1 MQQKDRYYKKIDY
14 LCTTVNSNIMTS
26 TAIRRQIFVTTLLMI
41 VSVPVKLLAS
51 TQSKDTLSQHVL
63 NEVRKYFNSDN
74 EGAFYIAAQRYRE
87 HHLQNGDQHLYFQ
100 GWMHEVLYDVNH
112 NHFYRAL
119 RKTNL
124 MHNDMRQRHAEKEYY
139 NATHLRGIIYSLLG
153 NMEMARQ
160 YFERAME
167 EVDHS
172 QPTNLI
178 SLYMDLANIEMD
190 TKPEEAMK
198 HLDCA
203 ISIIKA
209 NGGRYE
215 YSDAIG
221 FKAIIAYAM
230 RDWDTVNRSYQEYM
244 RLKETLGNDF
254 STTYYNYVKICKNVA
269 DRQYGEAIRL
279 TNLLTNSTDQY
290 KFQTE
295 IYELAGDTAKA
306 FIAQKQY
313 TAVKDSV
320 NNVIMSEEMVGS
332 ANDIAVIERQN
343 EECSERSERMKWGM
357 LALVPVACLMPFAA
371 CKINRRKYTRKLQQQ
386 NKELL
391 IARDKAKEAERMKIK
406 FIQNMSH
413 EVRTPLN
420 IISGFAQVISE
431 PDNNITEEERAEI
444 AARIANSTNNIV
456 NIINEILDISGK
468 ESIHYIDKNDM
479 MYCNEVAR
487 KVLDQF
493 VDNEEGNEVRFESDL
508 KDSYKIKTNKQEV
521 EKILGN
527 LLKNACK
534 FTEKGIVTVNC
545 HLDEM
550 ENDMVCF
557 SITDTGK
564 GIKEGEEEKIFEHFY
579 KVDAYKEGVGLGLP
593 LARRVARQLGGDVV
607 LDTSYK
613 EGSRF
618 ILKLPVA

>member
-41 VSVPVKLLAS
+41 VSVPVNLLAS
-51 TQSKDTLSQHVL
+51 TQSNDTLSQHVL

-230 RDWDTVNRSYQEYM
+230 RDWDTVNKSYQEYM

-269 DRQYGEAIRL
+269 DRHYGEAIRL

-306 FIAQKQY
+306 FIAQKKY

-431 PDNNITEEERAEI
+431 PNNNITEEERAEI

-557 SITDTGK
+557 SITDTGM

>member
-41 VSVPVKLLAS
+41 VSVPVNLLAS
-51 TQSKDTLSQHVL
+51 TQSNDTLSQHVL

-230 RDWDTVNRSYQEYM
+230 RDWDTVNKSYQEYM

-269 DRQYGEAIRL
+269 DRHYGEAIRL

-306 FIAQKQY
+306 FIAQKKY

-371 CKINRRKYTRKLQQQ
+371 CKINRRKYTRMLQQQ

-431 PDNNITEEERAEI
+431 PNNNITEEERAEI

-468 ESIHYIDKNDM
+468 ESIHYIDKNDVV
-479 MYCNEVAR
+479 YCNEVAR

-618 ILKLPVA
+618 TLKLPVA

>member
-41 VSVPVKLLAS
+41 VSVPVNLLAS

-230 RDWDTVNRSYQEYM
+230 RDWDTVNKSYQEYM

-269 DRQYGEAIRL
+269 DRHYGEAIRL

-306 FIAQKQY
+306 FIAQKHY

-431 PDNNITEEERAEI
+431 PNNNITEEERAEI

-479 MYCNEVAR
+479 IYCNEVAR

>member
-41 VSVPVKLLAS
+41 VSVPVNLLAS
-51 TQSKDTLSQHVL
+51 TQSNDTLSQHVL

-221 FKAIIAYAM
+221 FKAIIAFAM
-230 RDWDTVNRSYQEYM
+230 RDWDTVNKSYQEYM

-306 FIAQKQY
+306 FIAQKKY

-431 PDNNITEEERAEI
+431 PNNNITEEERAEI

>member
-1 MQQKDRYYKKIDY
+1 
-14 LCTTVNSNIMTS
+14 MTS

-41 VSVPVKLLAS
+41 VSVPVNLLAS
-51 TQSKDTLSQHVL
+51 TQSNDTLSQHVL

-230 RDWDTVNRSYQEYM
+230 RDWDTVNKSYQEYM

-254 STTYYNYVKICKNVA
+254 STTYYNYVKI
-269 DRQYGEAIRL
+269 
-279 TNLLTNSTDQY
+279 
-290 KFQTE
+290 
-295 IYELAGDTAKA
+295 TAKA

-431 PDNNITEEERAEI
+431 PNNNITEEERAEI

-557 SITDTGK
+557 SITDTGM

>member
-1 MQQKDRYYKKIDY
+1 MQQKDRYYKKFDY

-41 VSVPVKLLAS
+41 VSVPVNLLAS
-51 TQSKDTLSQHVL
+51 TQSNDTLSQHVL

-221 FKAIIAYAM
+221 FKAIIAFAM
-230 RDWDTVNRSYQEYM
+230 RDWDTVNKSYQEYM

-431 PDNNITEEERAEI
+431 PNNNITEEERAEI

-468 ESIHYIDKNDM
+468 ESIHYIDKNDVV
-479 MYCNEVAR
+479 YCNEVAR

>member
-41 VSVPVKLLAS
+41 VSVPVNLLAS
-51 TQSKDTLSQHVL
+51 TQSKDTLSQYVL

-153 NMEMARQ
+153 NMELARQ

-230 RDWDTVNRSYQEYM
+230 RDWDTVNKSYQEYM

-269 DRQYGEAIRL
+269 DRHYGEAIRL

-306 FIAQKQY
+306 FIAQKHY

-431 PDNNITEEERAEI
+431 PNNNITEEERAEI

>member
-41 VSVPVKLLAS
+41 VSVPVNLLAS

-230 RDWDTVNRSYQEYM
+230 RDWDTVNKSYQEFM

-306 FIAQKQY
+306 FIAQKKY

-431 PDNNITEEERAEI
+431 PNNNITEEERAEI

-534 FTEKGIVTVNC
+534 FTEKGTVTVNC

>member
-1 MQQKDRYYKKIDY
+1 MPCVTGIP
-14 LCTTVNSNIMTS
+14 STS
-26 TAIRRQIFVTTLLMI
+26 HT
-41 VSVPVKLLAS
+41 S
-51 TQSKDTLSQHVL
+51 
-63 NEVRKYFNSDN
+63 
-74 EGAFYIAAQRYRE
+74 
-87 HHLQNGDQHLYFQ
+87 
-100 GWMHEVLYDVNH
+100 
-112 NHFYRAL
+112 
-119 RKTNL
+119 
-124 MHNDMRQRHAEKEYY
+124 
-139 NATHLRGIIYSLLG
+139 
-153 NMEMARQ
+153 
-160 YFERAME
+160 
-167 EVDHS
+167 
-172 QPTNLI
+172 
-178 SLYMDLANIEMD
+178 
-190 TKPEEAMK
+190 
-198 HLDCA
+198 
-203 ISIIKA
+203 
-209 NGGRYE
+209 
-215 YSDAIG
+215 
-221 FKAIIAYAM
+221 
-230 RDWDTVNRSYQEYM
+230 EYM

-269 DRQYGEAIRL
+269 DRHYGEAIRL

-306 FIAQKQY
+306 FIAQKHY

-431 PDNNITEEERAEI
+431 PNNNIAEEERAEI

-534 FTEKGIVTVNC
+534 FTEKGTVTVNC

-557 SITDTGK
+557 SITDTGM

-618 ILKLPVA
+618 ILKLPVARSEFALVGSPHHLLTQRVEITLSCPFDNPHIIRCLAKGQTGSLTAVLGTPVKGDEEIMRTALYRQTDLRIVGDDDRTDVRGVWGNGSHREHAGTRHDDRTSYGE

>member
-41 VSVPVKLLAS
+41 VSVPVNLLAS
-51 TQSKDTLSQHVL
+51 TQSNDTLSQHVL

-153 NMEMARQ
+153 NMELARQ

-230 RDWDTVNRSYQEYM
+230 RDWDTVNKSYQEYM

-269 DRQYGEAIRL
+269 DRHYGEAIRL

-306 FIAQKQY
+306 FIAQKKY

-357 LALVPVACLMPFAA
+357 LALVPVACLMPFAV

-431 PDNNITEEERAEI
+431 PNNNITEEERAEI

-468 ESIHYIDKNDM
+468 ESIHYIDKNDVV
-479 MYCNEVAR
+479 YCNEVAR

>member
-41 VSVPVKLLAS
+41 VSVPVNLLVS

-269 DRQYGEAIRL
+269 DRHYGEAIRL

-306 FIAQKQY
+306 FIAQKKY

-557 SITDTGK
+557 SITDTGM

>member
-41 VSVPVKLLAS
+41 VSVPVNLLAS

-230 RDWDTVNRSYQEYM
+230 RDWDTVNKSYQEYM

-269 DRQYGEAIRL
+269 DRHYGEAIRL

-306 FIAQKQY
+306 FIAQKHY

-431 PDNNITEEERAEI
+431 PNNNIAEEERAEI

-493 VDNEEGNEVRFESDL
+493 VNNEEGNEVRFESDL

>member
-41 VSVPVKLLAS
+41 VSVPVNLLAS
-51 TQSKDTLSQHVL
+51 TQSNDTLSQHVL

-230 RDWDTVNRSYQEYM
+230 RDWDTVNKSYQEYM

-431 PDNNITEEERAEI
+431 PNNNITEEERAEI

-468 ESIHYIDKNDM
+468 ESIHYIDKNDVV
-479 MYCNEVAR
+479 YCNEVAR

>member
-41 VSVPVKLLAS
+41 VSVPVNLLAS
-51 TQSKDTLSQHVL
+51 TQCNDTLSQHVL

-230 RDWDTVNRSYQEYM
+230 RDWDTVNKSYQEYM

-431 PDNNITEEERAEI
+431 PNNNITEEERAEI

>member
-1 MQQKDRYYKKIDY
+1 
-14 LCTTVNSNIMTS
+14 
-26 TAIRRQIFVTTLLMI
+26 
-41 VSVPVKLLAS
+41 
-51 TQSKDTLSQHVL
+51 
-63 NEVRKYFNSDN
+63 
-74 EGAFYIAAQRYRE
+74 
-87 HHLQNGDQHLYFQ
+87 
-100 GWMHEVLYDVNH
+100 
-112 NHFYRAL
+112 
-119 RKTNL
+119 
-124 MHNDMRQRHAEKEYY
+124 
-139 NATHLRGIIYSLLG
+139 
-153 NMEMARQ
+153 
-160 YFERAME
+160 
-167 EVDHS
+167 
-172 QPTNLI
+172 
-178 SLYMDLANIEMD
+178 
-190 TKPEEAMK
+190 MK

-230 RDWDTVNRSYQEYM
+230 RDWDTVNKSYQEYM
-244 RLKETLGNDF
+244 RLKDTLGNDF

-306 FIAQKQY
+306 FIAQKHY

-420 IISGFAQVISE
+420 IISGFAQVISK

>member
-41 VSVPVKLLAS
+41 VSVPVNLLAS
-51 TQSKDTLSQHVL
+51 TQSNDTLSQHVL

-230 RDWDTVNRSYQEYM
+230 RDWDTVNKSYQEYM
-244 RLKETLGNDF
+244 RLKDTLGNDF

-269 DRQYGEAIRL
+269 DRHYGEAIRL

-431 PDNNITEEERAEI
+431 PNNNITEEERAEI

>member
-41 VSVPVKLLAS
+41 VSVPVNLLAS

-230 RDWDTVNRSYQEYM
+230 RDWDTVNKSYQEYM

-306 FIAQKQY
+306 FIAQKHY

-371 CKINRRKYTRKLQQQ
+371 CKINRWKYTRMVQQQ

>member
-41 VSVPVKLLAS
+41 VSVPVNLLAS
-51 TQSKDTLSQHVL
+51 TQSNDTLSQHVL

-124 MHNDMRQRHAEKEYY
+124 MHNDMRKRHAEKEYY
-139 NATHLRGIIYSLLG
+139 NATHLRGIIYSLMG

-230 RDWDTVNRSYQEYM
+230 RDWDTVNKSYQEYM

-269 DRQYGEAIRL
+269 DRHYGEAIRL

-306 FIAQKQY
+306 FIAQKHY

-431 PDNNITEEERAEI
+431 PNNNITEEERAEI

>member
-41 VSVPVKLLAS
+41 VSVPVNLLAS
-51 TQSKDTLSQHVL
+51 TQSNDTLSQHVL

-230 RDWDTVNRSYQEYM
+230 RDWDTVNKSYQEYM

-306 FIAQKQY
+306 FIAQKKY

-431 PDNNITEEERAEI
+431 PNNNITEEERAEI

-534 FTEKGIVTVNC
+534 FTEKGNVTVNC

>member
-41 VSVPVKLLAS
+41 VSVPVNLLAS

-230 RDWDTVNRSYQEYM
+230 RDWDTVNKSYQEYM

-306 FIAQKQY
+306 FIAQKHY

-431 PDNNITEEERAEI
+431 PNNNITEEERAEI

-557 SITDTGK
+557 SITDTGM

>member
-41 VSVPVKLLAS
+41 VSVPVNLLAS
-51 TQSKDTLSQHVL
+51 TQSNDTLSQHVL

-230 RDWDTVNRSYQEYM
+230 RDWDTVNKSYQEYM

-269 DRQYGEAIRL
+269 DRHYGEAIRL

-306 FIAQKQY
+306 FIAQKHY

-431 PDNNITEEERAEI
+431 PNNNITEEERAEI

>member
-41 VSVPVKLLAS
+41 VSVPVNLLAS
-51 TQSKDTLSQHVL
+51 TQSNDTLSQHVL

-244 RLKETLGNDF
+244 RLKDTLGNDF

-306 FIAQKQY
+306 FIAQKKY

-431 PDNNITEEERAEI
+431 PNNNITEEERAEI

>member
-1 MQQKDRYYKKIDY
+1 
-14 LCTTVNSNIMTS
+14 MTS

-41 VSVPVKLLAS
+41 VSVPVNLLAS
-51 TQSKDTLSQHVL
+51 TQSNDTLSQHVL

-230 RDWDTVNRSYQEYM
+230 RDWDTVNKSYQEYM
-244 RLKETLGNDF
+244 RLKDTLGNDF

-269 DRQYGEAIRL
+269 DRHYGEAIRL

-468 ESIHYIDKNDM
+468 ESIHYIDKNDVV
-479 MYCNEVAR
+479 YCNEVAR

-508 KDSYKIKTNKQEV
+508 KDNYKIKTNKQEV

>member
-1 MQQKDRYYKKIDY
+1 MQQKDRYYKKIHY

-41 VSVPVKLLAS
+41 VSVPVNLLAS
-51 TQSKDTLSQHVL
+51 TQSNDTLSQHVL

-230 RDWDTVNRSYQEYM
+230 RDWDTVNKSYQEYM
-244 RLKETLGNDF
+244 RLKDTLGNDF

-306 FIAQKQY
+306 FIAQKKY

-332 ANDIAVIERQN
+332 ANDIAMIERQN

-431 PDNNITEEERAEI
+431 PNNNITEEERAEI

-557 SITDTGK
+557 SITDTGM

>member
-41 VSVPVKLLAS
+41 VSVPVNLLAS

-230 RDWDTVNRSYQEYM
+230 RDWDTVNKSYQEYM

-269 DRQYGEAIRL
+269 DRHYGEAIRL

-431 PDNNITEEERAEI
+431 PNNNITEEERAEI

-557 SITDTGK
+557 SITDTGM